1 MGKNLKKKRKNGLQ
15 KKKKVKTKRPK
26 SRGNKKKGKG
36 NNINIRGKKSKNQSI
51 KQGNN
56 KNEGKKKNGGKK
68 KKLKEMKKKNGGKKK
83 KLKERKK
90 KNGGK
95 KKKLKEGKKKNGGK
109 KKKLKDRKKK
119 QKDRKKK
126 QKEKKKKLK
135 EKKKRNKKLKG
146 KKNKLKKNKSKKNKG
161 KKRKTKQNTCPT
173 REVNYECMQAALDA
187 MLFEQAQITNYLKQA
202 KLLERHQDLSGNKA
216 GKKDQFKEAEDH
228 LLWAVGGN
236 MSSPKCGPNDTSSSK
251 YNSSLYE
258 YEMNLAKESYAILI
272 NCSNAIHAAC
282 NISNLETYD
291 QDGHAE
297 NMTICR
303 NLKNEAIANNNR
315 CQNLT
320 EDVSAQCDCWLNQT
334 VLIAKIKE
342 FKCNTKDKQKEVTKF
357 KKKCIETFQ
366 ACKKMEDKSVESVYY
381 CMEDHSMSF
390 INQTSE
396 SLANAAS
403 KDSRL
408 EAEKILNDED
418 RLKEFLIELDLKK
431 I

>member
-1 MGKNLKKKRKNGLQ
+1 MG
-15 KKKKVKTKRPK
+15 
-26 SRGNKKKGKG
+26 
-36 NNINIRGKKSKNQSI
+36 
-51 KQGNN
+51 
-56 KNEGKKKNGGKK
+56 KKNGGKK

-95 KKKLKEGKKKNGGK
+95 KKKLKKGKKKNGGK

-119 QKDRKKK
+119 LKDRKKK

-135 EKKKRNKKLKG
+135 EKKNKK
-146 KKNKLKKNKSKKNKG
+146 KKNKRKKNKG

-173 REVNYECMQAALDA
+173 GEVNYECMQAALDA

-282 NISNLETYD
+282 N
-291 QDGHAE
+291 
-297 NMTICR
+297 
-303 NLKNEAIANNNR
+303 
-315 CQNLT
+315 
-320 EDVSAQCDCWLNQT
+320 
-334 VLIAKIKE
+334 
-342 FKCNTKDKQKEVTKF
+342 
-357 KKKCIETFQ
+357 
-366 ACKKMEDKSVESVYY
+366 
-381 CMEDHSMSF
+381 
-390 INQTSE
+390 
-396 SLANAAS
+396 
-403 KDSRL
+403 
-408 EAEKILNDED
+408 
-418 RLKEFLIELDLKK
+418 
-431 I
+431 

>member
-1 MGKNLKKKRKNGLQ
+1 MG
-15 KKKKVKTKRPK
+15 
-26 SRGNKKKGKG
+26 
-36 NNINIRGKKSKNQSI
+36 
-51 KQGNN
+51 
-56 KNEGKKKNGGKK
+56 
-68 KKLKEMKKKNGGKKK
+68 
-83 KLKERKK
+83 
-90 KNGGK
+90 
-95 KKKLKEGKKKNGGK
+95 

-119 QKDRKKK
+119 QK
-126 QKEKKKKLK
+126 EKTKKLK
-135 EKKKRNKKLKG
+135 EKKNKSKKNKGRKNKG
-146 KKNKLKKNKSKKNKG
+146 KKNKEKKNKSKKNKG

-202 KLLERHQDLSGNKA
+202 RLLERHQDLSGNKA

-236 MSSPKCGPNDTSSSK
+236 MSSPKCGPNETSSSK

-418 RLKEFLIELDLKK
+418 RLKEFLIELDMTK

>member
-1 MGKNLKKKRKNGLQ
+1 MGSADLNTLKSKREAATTENNKKARNKKKKKTKKKKNGKKLKEKRKNGLQ

-95 KKKLKEGKKKNGGK
+95 KKKLK
-109 KKKLKDRKKK
+109 
-119 QKDRKKK
+119 
-126 QKEKKKKLK
+126 
-135 EKKKRNKKLKG
+135 KG
-146 KKNKLKKNKSKKNKG
+146 KNKRKKNKG

-408 EAEKILNDED
+408 EAEKILNDEN
-418 RLKEFLIELDLKK
+418 RLKEFLIELDMTK

>member
-1 MGKNLKKKRKNGLQ
+1 MG
-15 KKKKVKTKRPK
+15 
-26 SRGNKKKGKG
+26 
-36 NNINIRGKKSKNQSI
+36 
-51 KQGNN
+51 
-56 KNEGKKKNGGKK
+56 
-68 KKLKEMKKKNGGKKK
+68 
-83 KLKERKK
+83 
-90 KNGGK
+90 
-95 KKKLKEGKKKNGGK
+95 
-109 KKKLKDRKKK
+109 
-119 QKDRKKK
+119 
-126 QKEKKKKLK
+126 
-135 EKKKRNKKLKG
+135 
-146 KKNKLKKNKSKKNKG
+146 
-161 KKRKTKQNTCPT
+161 
-173 REVNYECMQAALDA
+173 
-187 MLFEQAQITNYLKQA
+187 
-202 KLLERHQDLSGNKA
+202 
-216 GKKDQFKEAEDH
+216 
-228 LLWAVGGN
+228 
-236 MSSPKCGPNDTSSSK
+236 
-251 YNSSLYE
+251 LYE

-315 CQNLT
+315 CQ
-320 EDVSAQCDCWLNQT
+320 NQT

-418 RLKEFLIELDLKK
+418 RLKEFLIELDMMK

>member
-15 KKKKVKTKRPK
+15 KKKKVKTKKPK
-26 SRGNKKKGKG
+26 SRSNKKKGKG

-56 KNEGKKKNGGKK
+56 KNEEKKKNGGKK
-68 KKLKEMKKKNGGKKK
+68 KKLREM
-83 KLKERKK
+83 KK

-119 QKDRKKK
+119 LKDRKKK

-135 EKKKRNKKLKG
+135 VKKKRNKKLKG

-216 GKKDQFKEAEDH
+216 GKKDQFKEAGDH

-320 EDVSAQCDCWLNQT
+320 EVVSAQCDCWLNQT